1 MRISKTPK
9 LVAGMEKKG
18 PPGFNSEKPAE
29 SEKLEALKK
38 RLAVGAGQADQGS
51 FVNQSVND
59 IITEARNA

>member
-1 MRISKTPK
+1 MRISKK
-9 LVAGMEKKG
+9 SELVAGMKKKG
-18 PPGFNSEKPAE
+18 PPGFNSEKPDE
-29 SEKLEALKK
+29 SEKLKALKK